1 LSLAMAWVLVNSVV
15 YAGVRLDDAERYFPM
30 LMAFYGVG
38 AVAGAITV
46 PRLLGQV
53 SERRVMLAGAFG
65 YAAIGALFALLPP
78 VPMPLLAT
86 VWAAF
91 GVASSLVLTP
101 GGLVITRSAS
111 HGDRAAVFAAQFSLS
126 HAGWLIAYPLAG
138 WLAAYVS
145 LELTLL
151 ILSGTCA
158 VVACA
163 AMLVWPAD
171 DPAERPHS
179 HPEMPEDHPHLKQV
193 PATGAQHQHA
203 HAFHIDELHP
213 TWTQRLN

>member
-1 LSLAMAWVLVNSVV
+1 
-15 YAGVRLDDAERYFPM
+15 
-30 LMAFYGVG
+30 
-38 AVAGAITV
+38 
-46 PRLLGQV
+46 
-53 SERRVMLAGAFG
+53 MLAGTFG
-65 YAAIGALFALLPP
+65 FAVIGAGFALLPP
-78 VPMPLLAT
+78 MPVSVLAM

-101 GGLVITRSAS
+101 GGLVIIRSAS
-111 HGDRAAVFAAQFSLS
+111 HSDRAAVFAAQFSLS

-138 WLAAYVS
+138 FLAGYVS
-145 LELTLL
+145 LEVALL

-158 VVACA
+158 VVAYT
-163 AMLVWPAD
+163 AMLVWPED
-171 DPAERPHS
+171 DPVERPHS
-179 HPEMPEDHPHLKQV
+179 HPEMPDDHPHLKQV